1 MKLKKWPVVF
11 MLGIIML
18 VSVGWNSGIS
28 YAKYYYEYTWDQY
41 KGTEIKTY
49 RLTPVAGR
57 AGYMDQ
63 EKALAAIGKTPNV
76 YGKFS
81 GYRTDKTTE
90 FATKS
95 VTDEVY
101 HYAIVDFNTD
111 KEPVIVEYVNPKGG
125 IPHTWNGTDEI
136 RIFMRGSEAA
146 SLAELFYEG
155 TPSEGRYHFN
165 ANDVYLV
172 TFWSSTAQSITG
184 MSAEALV
191 EEGPSTLIN
200 QEWVSQIKDKD
211 PAAYPQN
218 GTLKGYFYIY
228 KGSELKK
235 D

>member
-1 MKLKKWPVVF
+1 MKLKKWPLVF
-11 MLGIIML
+11 MIGILML
-18 VSVGWNSGIS
+18 LSVGWNSGVS

-49 RLTPVAGR
+49 RLTPAAGR
-57 AGYMDQ
+57 AGFMDQ

-81 GYRTDKTTE
+81 GYRTEKTTE
-90 FATKS
+90 IATKS

-101 HYAIVDFNTD
+101 QYAVVDFISD
-111 KEPVIVEYVNPKGG
+111 KEPETVEYVNPKGG
-125 IPHTWNGTDEI
+125 VPHTWNGTDEI

-165 ANDVYLV
+165 ADDVYLV
-172 TFWSSTAQSITG
+172 TFWSNTVKSITG

-191 EEGPSTLIN
+191 EEGPPAFIN
-200 QEWVSQIKDKD
+200 RELVGQIKGKD

-218 GTLKGYFYIY
+218 GALNGYFYVY
-228 KGSELKK
+228 KGSEFKEN
-235 D
+235 

>member
-1 MKLKKWPVVF
+1 MMLKKWPLVF
-11 MLGIIML
+11 MIGILML
-18 VSVGWNSGIS
+18 LSVGWNSGIS

-57 AGYMDQ
+57 AGFMDQ

-81 GYRTDKTTE
+81 GYRTEKTTE
-90 FATKS
+90 IATKS

-101 HYAIVDFNTD
+101 KYAVVDFISD
-111 KEPVIVEYVNPKGG
+111 KEPETVEYVNPKGG
-125 IPHTWNGTDEI
+125 VPHTWNGTDEI

-165 ANDVYLV
+165 ADDVYLV
-172 TFWSSTAQSITG
+172 TFWSSTVKSITE

-191 EEGPSTLIN
+191 EEGPPTLIN
-200 QEWVSQIKDKD
+200 RELVGQIKDRD

-218 GTLKGYFYIY
+218 GTLNGYFYVY
-228 KGSELKK
+228 KGSEFKEN
-235 D
+235 